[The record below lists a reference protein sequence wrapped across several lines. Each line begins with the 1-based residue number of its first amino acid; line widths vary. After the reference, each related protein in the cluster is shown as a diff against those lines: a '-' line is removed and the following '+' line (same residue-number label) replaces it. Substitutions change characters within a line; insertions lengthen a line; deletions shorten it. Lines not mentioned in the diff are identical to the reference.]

1 MRTTTRYI
9 PEGYELSWDDQD
21 LGIQI
26 YYKDEVSPSGKA
38 IVGGLCFVG
47 KAVKPTWFYRFRNGQ
62 ERIDEVTSTFKR
74 VRERA
79 EYKATKKAEI
89 ASIKHDVKVGDIFQ
103 SLWGYDQTNIDY
115 YEVVAVAGKTATIRP
130 IRSLVDSDGYLQGNC
145 VPSPSNFKGD
155 AFKKLIQYTSATSEP
170 HLRLNSFSN
179 AWRIKPVAVISG
191 KPIFSESH
199 WTAYA

>member
-1 MRTTTRYI
+1 MKNTQRYI

-21 LGIQI
+21 LGIQV
-26 YYKDEVSPSGKA
+26 YYKEVPYCAA
-38 IVGGLCFVG
+38 ICFVG
-47 KAVKPTWFYRFRNGQ
+47 RAINPTWRYRFKNAEQRNS
-62 ERIDEVTSTFKR
+62 EVVSTFKR
-74 VRERA
+74 VSERA
-79 EYKATKKAEI
+79 AYKAAKKAEI

-103 SLWGYDQTNIDY
+103 SLWGYDQTNIDH

-145 VPSPSNFKGD
+145 VPSPGSFKGE

-170 HLRLNSFSN
+170 HFRLNSFSN